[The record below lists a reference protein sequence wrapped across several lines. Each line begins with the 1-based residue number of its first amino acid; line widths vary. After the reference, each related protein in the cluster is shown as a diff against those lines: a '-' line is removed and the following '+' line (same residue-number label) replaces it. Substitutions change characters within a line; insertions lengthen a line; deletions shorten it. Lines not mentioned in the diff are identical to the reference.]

1 MFLPQKLISCIAL
14 CAFIVIG
21 VDCSIEEEH
30 GVIYANRCEA
40 CKILATELMDRLKE
54 TGKSREVIDVGY
66 SVDDVKP
73 KKRKEYKKS
82 ELRLIE
88 SLENICDRVLQ
99 YNLHKERKGSTR
111 FAKGMSQTFKTL
123 HGLVDKGVKVDLGMP
138 YELWDTPSAEVSR
151 LKTQCESLVELH
163 ESDVEDWY
171 YNAEEKGIPLIK
183 FLCEDIVLK
192 DEDSTCLYEVFDDK
206 EENQKGSKEEL

>member
-1 MFLPQKLISCIAL
+1 MNHHIFRS
-14 CAFIVIG
+14 
-21 VDCSIEEEH
+21 
-30 GVIYANRCEA
+30 
-40 CKILATELMDRLKE
+40 
-54 TGKSREVIDVGY
+54 Y

-88 SLENICDRVLQ
+88 SLENICDRVLE

-138 YELWDTPSAEVSR
+138 LELWDSPPAEVSR
-151 LKTQCESLVELH
+151 LKTQCESLAEQH
-163 ESDVEDWY
+163 EDDVEDWY
-171 YNAEEKGIPLIK
+171 FNEQEKGVPLIK
-183 FLCEDIVLK
+183 FLCEDIILSN
-192 DEDSTCLYEVFDDK
+192 EDSSCLYETISEADDK
-206 EENQKGSKEEL
+206 DEYQKGSKVEL